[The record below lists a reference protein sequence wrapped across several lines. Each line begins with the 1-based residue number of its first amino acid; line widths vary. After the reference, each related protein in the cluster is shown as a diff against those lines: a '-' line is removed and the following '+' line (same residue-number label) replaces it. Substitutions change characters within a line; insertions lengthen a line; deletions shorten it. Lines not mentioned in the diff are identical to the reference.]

1 LPRIIGSSEEGSW
14 KEVMFTRVQLGAESA
29 RHRGV
34 IELILWKT
42 RISTYGLRDGL
53 R

>member
-1 LPRIIGSSEEGSW
+1 LVRLIGSSEE
-14 KEVMFTRVQLGAESA
+14 EDMFTQVRLVAEGA

>member
-1 LPRIIGSSEEGSW
+1 
-14 KEVMFTRVQLGAESA
+14 MFTQVQLAAESA

-34 IELILWKT
+34 IEVILWKT
-42 RISTYGLRDGL
+42 RISTYGLKDGL